1 MLLTKLKSVVSVRD
15 LSKEQILDLL
25 HLGLECKQLPP
36 QPTLAG
42 KILGCCFFE
51 PSTRTRLS
59 FESAMKRLGG
69 DAIGFAEA
77 RISSVSKKE
86 TLHDTIKVIGEY
98 VDVIVI
104 RHPLEGA
111 ARFAAEV
118 SEKPV
123 INAGDGSNQHPTQT
137 LVDLMSMLETQGK
150 IEKLHV
156 AFVGDLKYGRTVHSL
171 VQAASLFQMRLYF
184 IAHEGLEMPKDIL
197 DDLKR
202 SGVMFSFHPA
212 LQEIMPRLDIIYMT
226 RVQEERM
233 TSPVVETHRLDAA
246 VLNQAKP
253 TLKVLHPLPRVREI
267 APEVDTTPYAYYFQQ
282 SQNGVFLRQALLKT
296 LLEE

>member
-1 MLLTKLKSVVSVRD
+1 
-15 LSKEQILDLL
+15 
-25 HLGLECKQLPP
+25 
-36 QPTLAG
+36 
-42 KILGCCFFE
+42 
-51 PSTRTRLS
+51 
-59 FESAMKRLGG
+59 MKRLGG